1 MLAIQYSIIRWSP
14 FFFTWLMLKV
24 LAESERCG
32 LQIFSVVVAVVV
44 EVVEKAEKEVL
55 IGERGGAG
63 REEGGSEGETRGRRE
78 GRACA

>member
-1 MLAIQYSIIRWSP
+1 
-14 FFFTWLMLKV
+14 MLKV
-24 LAESERCG
+24 PAESERCG

-44 EVVEKAEKEVL
+44 EVVERAEKEVL

>member
-1 MLAIQYSIIRWSP
+1 
-14 FFFTWLMLKV
+14 MLKV

-44 EVVEKAEKEVL
+44 VEVVERAEKEAL

-63 REEGGSEGETRGRRE
+63 RKEGGSEGETRGRRE

>member
-1 MLAIQYSIIRWSP
+1 
-14 FFFTWLMLKV
+14 MLKV

-32 LQIFSVVVAVVV
+32 LQIFSVVAAVVV
-44 EVVEKAEKEVL
+44 EVEVVERAEKEAL

-63 REEGGSEGETRGRRE
+63 RKEGGSEGETRGRRE

>member
-32 LQIFSVVVAVVV
+32 LQIFSAVAVAVV
-44 EVVEKAEKEVL
+44 EVVERAEKEVL

>member
-32 LQIFSVVVAVVV
+32 LQIFSEVAAAVV
-44 EVVEKAEKEVL
+44 ERAEKVVL

-63 REEGGSEGETRGRRE
+63 RKVGGSEGETRRRRE

>member
-1 MLAIQYSIIRWSP
+1 
-14 FFFTWLMLKV
+14 MLKV
-24 LAESERCG
+24 PAESERCG
-32 LQIFSVVVAVVV
+32 LQIFSVVV
-44 EVVEKAEKEVL
+44 ERAEKEAL

>member
-1 MLAIQYSIIRWSP
+1 MD

-24 LAESERCG
+24 PAESERCG
-32 LQIFSVVVAVVV
+32 LQIFSVVAVVV
-44 EVVEKAEKEVL
+44 AAAVERAEKEAL

-63 REEGGSEGETRGRRE
+63 REVGGSEGETRGRRE

>member
-1 MLAIQYSIIRWSP
+1 
-14 FFFTWLMLKV
+14 MLKV
-24 LAESERCG
+24 PAESERCG
-32 LQIFSVVVAVVV
+32 LQIFSVVAVAAAV
-44 EVVEKAEKEVL
+44 EERAEKEAL

>member
-1 MLAIQYSIIRWSP
+1 
-14 FFFTWLMLKV
+14 MLKV

>member
-1 MLAIQYSIIRWSP
+1 
-14 FFFTWLMLKV
+14 MLKV

-32 LQIFSVVVAVVV
+32 LQIFSVVAAVAAVVV
-44 EVVEKAEKEVL
+44 ERAEKEAL

-63 REEGGSEGETRGRRE
+63 REVGGSEGETRGRRE

>member
-1 MLAIQYSIIRWSP
+1 
-14 FFFTWLMLKV
+14 MLKV

-32 LQIFSVVVAVVV
+32 LQIFSVVAAAVV
-44 EVVEKAEKEVL
+44 EVVERAEKEAL

>member
-1 MLAIQYSIIRWSP
+1 
-14 FFFTWLMLKV
+14 MLKV

-32 LQIFSVVVAVVV
+32 LQIFSEVSAVVVAVAVV
-44 EVVEKAEKEVL
+44 KRAEKEAL

-63 REEGGSEGETRGRRE
+63 RKVGGSEGETRGRRE

>member
-1 MLAIQYSIIRWSP
+1 
-14 FFFTWLMLKV
+14 MLKV

-32 LQIFSVVVAVVV
+32 LQIFSEVAAVVAAEV
-44 EVVEKAEKEVL
+44 ERAEKEAL

-63 REEGGSEGETRGRRE
+63 RKEGGSEGETRGRRE

>member
-1 MLAIQYSIIRWSP
+1 
-14 FFFTWLMLKV
+14 MLKV

-32 LQIFSVVVAVVV
+32 LQIFSEVAAEV
-44 EVVEKAEKEVL
+44 ERAEKEAL

>member
-32 LQIFSVVVAVVV
+32 LQIFSVVEAVVV
-44 EVVEKAEKEVL
+44 VERAEKEAL

-63 REEGGSEGETRGRRE
+63 RKEGGSEGETRGRRE

>member
-1 MLAIQYSIIRWSP
+1 
-14 FFFTWLMLKV
+14 MLKV
-24 LAESERCG
+24 PAESERCG
-32 LQIFSVVVAVVV
+32 LQIFSEVEEEV
-44 EVVEKAEKEVL
+44 EVVERAEKEAL

>member
-1 MLAIQYSIIRWSP
+1 
-14 FFFTWLMLKV
+14 MLKV
-24 LAESERCG
+24 PAESERCG
-32 LQIFSVVVAVVV
+32 LQIFSLVVA
-44 EVVEKAEKEVL
+44 EVVEERAEKEAL

>member
-1 MLAIQYSIIRWSP
+1 
-14 FFFTWLMLKV
+14 MLKV

-44 EVVEKAEKEVL
+44 EVVERAEKEVL

>member
-1 MLAIQYSIIRWSP
+1 
-14 FFFTWLMLKV
+14 MLKV

-44 EVVEKAEKEVL
+44 VEVVERAEKEAL

-63 REEGGSEGETRGRRE
+63 REVGGSEGETRGRRE

>member
-1 MLAIQYSIIRWSP
+1 
-14 FFFTWLMLKV
+14 MLKV

-32 LQIFSVVVAVVV
+32 LQIFSVVAAAVV
-44 EVVEKAEKEVL
+44 EVVEVVERAEKEAL

-63 REEGGSEGETRGRRE
+63 RKEGGSEGETRGRRE